1 MNLLERNQ
9 KVRLFFS
16 EVFVPSLFFVILGG
30 ANLLF
35 DLAPRLRSNDY
46 IIRHFLSDIEF
57 LNDLLKVVQIMVD
70 PLQLDIIMLIIL
82 EICLLLLSD
91 NLRAILHVVKAHIIE
106 YKNHFRVIFKI
117 SSLMEAIKHE

>member
-9 KVRLFFS
+9 KILLFFS
-16 EVFVPSLFFVILGG
+16 EVFVPSLFFVILSG

-35 DLAPRLRSNDY
+35 DLTPRLRSNDY
-46 IIRHFLSDIEF
+46 IIRHFLSDIKF
-57 LNDLLKVVQIMVD
+57 LNDLFKVVQIMVD
-70 PLQLDIIMLIIL
+70 PLQLDITMLIIL